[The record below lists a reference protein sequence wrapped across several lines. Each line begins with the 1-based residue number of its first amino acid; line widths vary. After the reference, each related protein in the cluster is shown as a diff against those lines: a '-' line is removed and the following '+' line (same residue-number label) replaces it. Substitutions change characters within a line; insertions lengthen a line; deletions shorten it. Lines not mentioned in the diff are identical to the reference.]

1 MARVKAVKKKHPKP
15 KFRKKS
21 RVSKPRPQGL
31 EIEHGW
37 MVAGFDVSMSSMA
50 GAALAYD
57 SSCGKFRGPA
67 FVMRRWSK
75 EDHYFE
81 RLKMAAK
88 SHELILDLCAELKV
102 VMACNEIYI
111 AQEEP
116 FPPHSKFMMKGQSG
130 FLKQQAEISG
140 AFLGGLLRYGYDQIW
155 QIHNTKWRKTVA
167 DQISEATG
175 QDVTLHPPKWNDPKL
190 ALQYNCKP
198 KDTGKFRVKQWALD
212 VYGDA
217 VVRPAFDT
225 EIEIPDW
232 PDIIES
238 GKFGKIPRP
247 ENSKAK
253 AIQPDDRYDALA
265 VMEALRLDIHDE
277 LQRAA

>member
-1 MARVKAVKKKHPKP
+1 MKAAVKKKHPKS
-15 KFRKKS
+15 KFHKKAGVRK
-21 RVSKPRPQGL
+21 RRPQGL

-50 GAALAYD
+50 GAAMAYD
-57 SSCGKFRGPA
+57 QTCDKFRGPA
-67 FVMRRWSK
+67 FIMRRWSK

-130 FLKQQAEISG
+130 FLKQQAEVSG

-155 QIHNTKWRKTVA
+155 QIGNTTWRKVVA

-175 QDVTLHPPKWNDPKL
+175 EDVTLHPSKWNNPKL
-190 ALQYNCKP
+190 AEQYNCKP
-198 KDTGKFRVKQWALD
+198 KDAGKFRAKQWALD
-212 VYGDA
+212 VVGPWA
-217 VVRPAFDT
+217 GQMNNV
-225 EIEIPDW
+225 EIPDW
-232 PDIIES
+232 PDIIEHS
-238 GKFGKIPRP
+238 KLGKIPRP
-247 ENSKAK
+247 EDSKAK
-253 AIQPDDRYDALA
+253 AIQPDDRYDALG
-265 VMEALRLDIHDE
+265 VMEALRLDIQDE